1 MTETRSL
8 APVAL
13 FVCNR
18 PEHTRR
24 TVEALAANREAS
36 ATELFVFCDAAKSAA
51 AAAAVSEVRAYVG
64 GITGFARV
72 TLIERASNLGLARS
86 IIDGVS
92 KLCEDYGRV
101 IVLEDDLVTS
111 PHFLEFMNRALDLWQ
126 GETRIMSVCGYM
138 YPVELPKDEQ
148 SFFLPVAHSWGWA
161 TWADRWASFD
171 ADGAGLL
178 ARLRV
183 AERLDEF
190 DAFGPHSYTKM
201 LTDQIAGRNDSW
213 FIRWHA
219 SGFLAGQLSLYPR
232 QSLVRNIGI
241 DGSGVHCAEWRIDPF
256 AVEPAQNAL
265 SVDRIRVEA
274 HASNMAKLTRYFW
287 RIRLT
292 RFVNF
297 AYRIL
302 RFR

>member
-1 MTETRSL
+1 MTKC

-36 ATELFVFCDAAKSAA
+36 ATELFVFSDAAKSAA
-51 AAAAVSEVRAYVG
+51 AAAAVNEVRAYVR

-72 TLIERASNLGLARS
+72 SLIERETNLGLARS
-86 IIDGVS
+86 IIEGVS
-92 KLCEDYGRV
+92 RLCEDYGRV

-111 PHFLEFMNRALDLWQ
+111 PHFLAFMNRALDLWQ
-126 GETRIMSVCGYM
+126 DEARIMSVCGYM
-138 YPVELPKDEQ
+138 YPVDLPEGDQ
-148 SFFLPVAHSWGWA
+148 SFLLPVAHSWGWA
-161 TWADRWASFD
+161 TWRDRWAEFD

-178 ARLRV
+178 ARLRTSG
-183 AERLDEF
+183 RMDQF

-213 FIRWHA
+213 FIRWLA
-219 SGFLAGQLSLYPR
+219 SGFLAGKLSLYPR

-265 SVDRIRVEA
+265 SVDRIRVAA
-274 HASNMAKLTRYFW
+274 HSSNMAKLARYFW
-287 RIRLT
+287 RIRLA
-292 RFVNF
+292 RVVNF